1 MFIWKIRFE
10 DLTVL
15 EISIAN
21 EVFRDSQIILI
32 YLTFSINTQ
41 PRKHSTS
48 IFNSLIM
55 DKCYFLGLMLTSF
68 LKQIPSNNSKL
79 FLSVPMAC

>member
-32 YLTFSINTQ
+32 YLTF
-41 PRKHSTS
+41 
-48 IFNSLIM
+48 
-55 DKCYFLGLMLTSF
+55 YFLAYKHKVVSLGSYIH
-68 LKQIPSNNSKL
+68 KVNI
-79 FLSVPMAC
+79 